1 VIKCSLFGWC
11 ESFGRNTFDTFVGNL
26 QERSVWK
33 TRSSPNNLYRYGATY
48 DGTTQNWHGVSSPF
62 FLEKI
67 WTYNPKPP
75 NLGEGPL
82 LLVFVFCCIC
92 ILHQCIV
99 QDNSDWCC
107 VSGPLMQLI
116 IPALSTMTPQGG
128 SKWQLTISLNVA
140 TWQWSC
146 NMITYYILLYTSQKN
161 WRPFTAMLQTQKTNR
176 NTIFPHF
183 FGFTP
188 VLKRWT
194 PKTGVPPFQ
203 CNNQPTP
210 CFPRQGAG
218 WRLASKRAAMIISIW
233 DPICSTKWSWENQKK
248 TS

>member
-1 VIKCSLFGWC
+1 MIKCSLFGWC

-146 NMITYYILLYTSQKN
+146 NMITYYILLYTSQKKLTTIYCHVA
-161 WRPFTAMLQTQKTNR
+161 TAKNQQKYH
-176 NTIFPHF
+176 FPTLFWFHPRF
-183 FGFTP
+183 
-188 VLKRWT
+188 
-194 PKTGVPPFQ
+194 KTVDPQKGGSTVPMQ
-203 CNNQPTP
+203 
-210 CFPRQGAG
+210 
-218 WRLASKRAAMIISIW
+218 
-233 DPICSTKWSWENQKK
+233 
-248 TS
+248 